1 MKLFEEI
8 VNRINFDPELTQNG
22 TKIVLYSKKLAYF
35 ENVKKI
41 FAFNSTELV
50 LLTKGNKVQIIGE
63 NLMIQQYGEGD
74 LLLQG
79 DMHSVAFVE

>member
-8 VNRINFDPELTQNG
+8 IERANFEPELVQNG
-22 TKIVLYSKKLAYF
+22 AKIILYGKKLAYF

-41 FAFNSTELV
+41 FAFNTTELV
-50 LLTKGNKVQIIGE
+50 LMTKGGKIQITGQ
-63 NLMIQQYGEGD
+63 NLMIQQYGDGD

-79 DMHSVAFVE
+79 EVHSVAFVE

>member
-22 TKIVLYSKKLAYF
+22 TKIVLYGKKLAYF